1 MTSLGLLIGVGVAAF
16 VVILIVVSRLLHICQ
31 PNEVLIFSG
40 GRRVLAD
47 GRTVGYQI
55 IKGGRR
61 VRRPLFEA
69 VDRMDLTNMP
79 IELAVTGAYSKGGI
93 PLNVHG
99 IANVKIAGEHP
110 MLDNAIER
118 FLGVDRARIMAVAK
132 ETLEG
137 NLRGVL
143 ATLTPEE
150 VNTDKIKF
158 AQSLLTEAEEDL
170 RHIGLELDTLKIQD
184 VSDDVNYLDSIGR
197 KQSAEVQKH
206 AAIAEARNKSASAM
220 QSAQNHQTT
229 EISQLEAQLG
239 TLRADMARR
248 VTDAQT
254 KSLAM
259 VAEAKGQ
266 VASKL
271 ARAQAEL
278 DVQRARVEQVRRQL
292 QADVLEPARANKAA
306 AEAAAK
312 GDASRI
318 VEQGRANA
326 AAMQEIAASWRH
338 VGENARQVFLMQKV
352 NELMRIV
359 MSSVGDLKVDRLTML
374 GGVGGNGAGG
384 DLAGK
389 LIAMSEQLK
398 AATGLDVVQAVRA
411 RMSGQAAPPAVPALG
426 K

>member
-1 MTSLGLLIGVGVAAF
+1 
-16 VVILIVVSRLLHICQ
+16 
-31 PNEVLIFSG
+31 
-40 GRRVLAD
+40 
-47 GRTVGYQI
+47 
-55 IKGGRR
+55 
-61 VRRPLFEA
+61 
-69 VDRMDLTNMP
+69 
-79 IELAVTGAYSKGGI
+79 
-93 PLNVHG
+93 
-99 IANVKIAGEHP
+99 

-184 VSDDVNYLDSIGR
+184 VSDDVDYLDSIGR
-197 KQSAEVQKH
+197 KQSAEVLKH
-206 AAIAEARNKSASAM
+206 AAIAEARNKSASAI

-229 EISQLEAQLG
+229 EISQIEAQLG

-254 KSLAM
+254 KSVAM

-312 GDASRI
+312 GDAAAI
-318 VEQGRANA
+318 VEQGRADA

-338 VGENARQVFLMQKV
+338 VGDNARQVFLMQKV

-411 RMSGQAAPPAVPALG
+411 RMSGQGMPPAVPAAG